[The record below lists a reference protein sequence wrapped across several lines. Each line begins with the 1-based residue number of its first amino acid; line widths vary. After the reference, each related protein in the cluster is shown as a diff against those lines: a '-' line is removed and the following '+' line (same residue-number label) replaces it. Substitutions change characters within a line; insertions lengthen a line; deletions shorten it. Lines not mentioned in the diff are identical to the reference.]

1 MNSRELAFCDG
12 PVLLFWLI
20 QRLADG
26 SKRRRIRPEI
36 SDATQKIVRAIEALR
51 QDGVKI
57 ATTLPDA
64 GDILT
69 RLYKH
74 ESPFVGD
81 PLQFLA
87 RKELAFE
94 IGRLLADTVILLSP
108 QETHFR
114 TAFALWYELCD
125 KENKEAFAGFS
136 DYLDASL
143 ILSPGPNDNVR
154 HVLVDHSHLQFIL
167 NKKKSTALVQIHR
180 VPVF

>member
-1 MNSRELAFCDG
+1 MAVCELAFCDG
-12 PVLLFWLI
+12 RVLFFWLI
-20 QRLADG
+20 HRLANG
-26 SKRRRIRPEI
+26 TKKRRLLPEI
-36 SDATQKIVRAIEALR
+36 ADDSQRIAAVIVGLR
-51 QDGVKI
+51 QDGIKI

-81 PLQFLA
+81 QTSFLA

-94 IGRLLADTVILLSP
+94 IGRLLSESVFLLSP
-108 QETHFR
+108 QEEHFR

-143 ILSPGPNDNVR
+143 VLTENADFVVR
-154 HVLVDHSHLQFIL
+154 HVLVEHSHLHFIL
-167 NKKKSTALVQIHR
+167 NKKRSSAYVQIYR
-180 VPVF
+180 IPNF